1 MPSSERP
8 DEYTEYPWPPKI
20 TIYSDPNHETRSS
33 VTATASTKSAPGT
46 KIIQGRWGAYVD
58 TNFCSDHDIRDP
70 SHLISDPSSADH
82 TQFTDSLIDARASP
96 SCRSAPSTRVSRI
109 ADQNTRRAP
118 SHQCILEA
126 KGP

>member
-1 MPSSERP
+1 M
-8 DEYTEYPWPPKI
+8 
-20 TIYSDPNHETRSS
+20 
-33 VTATASTKSAPGT
+33 SAPGT
-46 KIIQGRWGAYVD
+46 KIVQGRLGAYVD

-82 TQFTDSLIDARASP
+82 TPFTDGLIDARASP

-118 SHQCILEA
+118 SHQCIPEA
-126 KGP
+126 KGPECPV